1 VTDGD
6 ATSPA
11 RTDATAASPRLVD
24 RPVVAAVPPADQPAH
39 QSTPTSDESGST
51 GAFPDWFPPSELLH
65 LVYLSNLLWQP
76 IFDPTSS
83 WVDWA
88 IVGALVVLF
97 LPLYVASHHRDQ
109 RIRQWA
115 LVATVV
121 LGTIATLVNVGA
133 SVLFVYAAAAA
144 AWAHPRRLVQWQLGL
159 TGLCGVL
166 IVVSPIPWPFR
177 LWGMLPSMVFL
188 WLIGRM
194 VRGDVQAHREA
205 ERLRIDN
212 VRIEQLATA
221 DERERIARDLHD
233 LVGQSLTSLVVQA
246 QLVQSLVEV
255 EPAAAVTHAADLE
268 VRARDALAQVRAAID
283 GLAEVW
289 LDDEVAAARR
299 TLQPPAS
306 RWWPTS
312 PPPVR
317 TGRGHCWSA
326 HSRSPCAR
334 PPRTSSATPGPRP
347 AGSPCRGHRTD
358 GTWWSPTTGS
368 AGSPTRAT
376 ACVGCANGSSRWAA
390 GWPATAA
397 AGPGSPCGSRRDPG
411 PRGPGGG

>member
-1 VTDGD
+1 MTDGD

-97 LPLYVASHHRDQ
+97 VPLYVASHHRDQ
-109 RIRQWA
+109 RIRRWA

-289 LDDEVAAARR
+289 LDDEVAAAHR
-299 TLQPPAS
+299 TLA
-306 RWWPTS
+306 
-312 PPPVR
+312 
-317 TGRGHCWSA
+317 A
-326 HSRSPCAR
+326 
-334 PPRTSSATPGPRP
+334 
-347 AGSPCRGHRTD
+347 AGVTLVAD
-358 GTWWSPTTGS
+358 VPTTG
-368 AGSPTRAT
+368 ADRPGPLLERTLALALREATTNVVRHARAT
-376 ACVGCANGSSRWAA
+376 TCRVTVSRTPHGWDLVVADDGVGGIADEGNGLRGMRERVVALGGRVA
-390 GWPATAA
+390 
-397 AGPGSPCGSRRDPG
+397 RDG
-411 PRGPGGG
+411 RGGTRVTVRVPT